1 MKRTA
6 AAILAVLLL
15 AVCLSSASQPGSVT
29 DPLISKSYVDGSF
42 VPDTVSE
49 LKAEG
54 EAALEQMFAEI
65 TGEGGAA
72 PDGTVYDFAS
82 GYTEVELAAGGSIKL
97 WFGSSV
103 ILVSGSASITPGGT
117 VVNVA
122 SASELTE
129 EAALE
134 AGKRYFCAENTTAA
148 VAAAS
153 RSTFLVNGYFAAEGE
168 TSGESGMNYTDVS
181 EKNWF
186 YQYVKYVV
194 DNGLYYDIDGETF
207 RPNEYTTR
215 ATLVYALWSAAGRPE
230 AEGAAKFSDVGD
242 DWYTEAVV
250 WATSTGVVK
259 GYDDGTFK
267 PDGNVTREQ
276 IAALIHRYSKWLG
289 REDGEPGDLTAF
301 GDEDKVGKWALDD
314 VKWAVGEGLIK
325 GNDKK
330 MLNPKASA
338 TRAEVAAILM
348 RFLEE

>member
-29 DPLISKSYVDGSF
+29 DPLISKSYVDGYF

-82 GYTEVELAAGGSIKL
+82 GYTEVELAAGRSIKL

-122 SASELTE
+122 TASELGGAT
-129 EAALE
+129 ALE
-134 AGKRYFCAENTTAA
+134 AGKRYFCAENTTAEV
-148 VAAAS
+148 VAEK
-153 RSTFLVNGYFAAEGE
+153 RSTFLVNGYFSAEGE
-168 TSGESGMNYTDVS
+168 ASGESEMRYTDVS

-186 YQYVKYVV
+186 YQYVKYAV
-194 DNGLYYDIDGETF
+194 DNGLYYDINGETF
-207 RPNEYTTR
+207 RPNEEATR
-215 ATLVYALWSAAGRPE
+215 ATLVYALWSAAGRPT
-230 AEGAAKFSDVGD
+230 AEGTAKFTDVGD

-250 WATSTGVVK
+250 WATDTGVVK
-259 GYDDGTFK
+259 GYDDGTFR

-276 IAALIHRYSKWLG
+276 IAALIHRYAAYLG
-289 REDGEPGDLTAF
+289 LASDASGDLSGF
-301 GDEDKVGKWALDD
+301 GDADMVGKWALDD
-314 VKWAVGEGLIK
+314 VKWAVGEGVIK

-330 MLNPKASA
+330 MLNPKGTA
-338 TRAEVAAILM
+338 TRAEVATILM
-348 RFLEE
+348 RVLEQ